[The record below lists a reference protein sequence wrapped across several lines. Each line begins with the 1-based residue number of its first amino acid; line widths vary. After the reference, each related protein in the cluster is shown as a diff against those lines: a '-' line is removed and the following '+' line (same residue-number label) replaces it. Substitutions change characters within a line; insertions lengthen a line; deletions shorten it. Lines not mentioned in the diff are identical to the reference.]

1 MEKAYL
7 ADEAGLI
14 MADLPKEDDNGN
26 IEYKLRLTNLTME
39 KVRKRTTQMA
49 FRLKVSVCCS
59 VKSFGLGRSRS
70 SVLSD
75 WCA

>member
-39 KVRKRTTQMA
+39 KVRKRTT
-49 FRLKVSVCCS
+49 
-59 VKSFGLGRSRS
+59 
-70 SVLSD
+70 
-75 WCA
+75 